1 MENQKLEKT
10 LLSDSELSEVSGGAS
25 GRFLTTN
32 SKWSSSDDVPKYH
45 EGQRVILQYKVNP
58 GELFNLTC
66 IVKSVTE
73 TAECGDY
80 FKEFGYTVKVID
92 VPERLL
98 ALNCQICG
106 ATVSGV
112 YESCL
117 KPA

>member
-1 MENQKLEKT
+1 MENQKLEQA

-45 EGQRVILQYKVNP
+45 EGQRVILQYRVNP

-80 FKEFGYTVKVID
+80 FKEFGYTVKVIS
-92 VPERLL
+92 VPDGLRVVQNSLVGHVE
-98 ALNCQICG
+98 
-106 ATVSGV
+106 TGV

-117 KPA
+117 SPA